1 MNKQLQTLFIIG
13 GIALVLLMYAK
24 SKKTNDEGL
33 DKGIN
38 GSKDNESREGNP
50 LPSNDSFD
58 RPLQAC
64 TPAEEIFQKLLAE
77 EEERLRETTPMT
89 KETAEIKAK
98 GITINRKNELLA
110 LSRELYNDCRKRLN
124 LMINDFKDNGVDAPS
139 TAENFLRK
147 NNE

>member
-38 GSKDNESREGNP
+38 GSKDNEEREGNP

-64 TPAEEIFQKLLAE
+64 TPAEEIFQQLLAE
-77 EEERLRETTPMT
+77 EEERL
-89 KETAEIKAK
+89 KAK
-98 GITINRKNELLA
+98 GISINRKNELLA
-110 LSRELYNDCRKRLN
+110 LSQELYNDCRKRLN

-139 TAENFLRK
+139 TAQDFLRK

>member
-1 MNKQLQTLFIIG
+1 MNKQLQTLLIVGGVALII
-13 GIALVLLMYAK
+13 LMVAK
-24 SKKTNDEGL
+24 SKKSEDKGL
-33 DKGIN
+33 DDGIY
-38 GSKDNESREGNP
+38 GEGDSETREGEIP
-50 LPSNDSFD
+50 KGNDSFS

-64 TPAEEIFQKLLAE
+64 TPAEEIFQQLLKE

-98 GITINRKNELLA
+98 GVSINRKNELLA
-110 LSRELYNDCRKRLN
+110 LSKELYNDCRKRQT
-124 LMINDFKDNGVDAPS
+124 LMINDFKDNGVSPPS